1 MGNQLLWKT
10 DGPIRKSLVHQTPG
24 LEANLKKFHPINLK
38 MLGSS
43 LHHPPKKHSKSEIKN
58 TSEATHQKKIFF
70 NLSYTCIQFKEFNKI
85 CQGKTETPH

>member
-43 LHHPPKKHSKSEIKN
+43 LHYPPKKYSKSEMKEHTRGN
-58 TSEATHQKKIFF
+58 T
-70 NLSYTCIQFKEFNKI
+70 
-85 CQGKTETPH
+85 